1 MPNAQYPSSQSRKPS
16 KANSLKNLLSYS
28 KPTSD
33 SSVSSE
39 GSKESISPGRKSSVL
54 LDKILNE
61 DTEVHDTGD
70 SLSRNSVSL
79 PDVSNRTVSD
89 DLLNPGHKLTE
100 LSGMSLTNDDSS
112 PKNKL
117 NGKKSSHQRSVSDY
131 GVQRSTPAEKV
142 NVIVSG
148 TGRAAFSEKQSLF
161 DEGNSC
167 VIFCLEIILKKFFIK
182 SSFL

>member
-1 MPNAQYPSSQSRKPS
+1 MPNAQFPSSQSRKPS

-39 GSKESISPGRKSSVL
+39 GSKESIAPGRKSSVL

-70 SLSRNSVSL
+70 SLSRNSGSL

-100 LSGMSLTNDDSS
+100 RSDSGVSLTNDDSS

-117 NGKKSSHQRSVSDY
+117 TGKKSSHQRSVSDY
-131 GVQRSTPAEKV
+131 GVQRSAPAEKV
-142 NVIVSG
+142 NVIASG

-167 VIFCLEIILKKFFIK
+167 VIFCSEVIFIK
-182 SSFL
+182 SLFL